1 MLLYSINIVS
11 KVSIIRSLIKALS
24 LIGLFLFEGGSAQ
37 FAGGFIISISSM
49 VPGGFYLASFAMM
62 GFLRRVLN
70 YLSSTWNDF
79 WYRNRSWCNRICV
92 VIPKG
97 MIFPRPNNI
106 PGRPVLSHRPWSWKE
121 EESKFWTVGK
131 ISKAVIWFYFFL
143 FQTAAALFSYFMF
156 AFVFFLFNRIG
167 LGSSLDRL
175 TNMNDGL

>member
-1 MLLYSINIVS
+1 MLRSVHSTYQVQCYNDQKLNGTTHERILYMLYKFKLCFTVNQQS
-11 KVSIIRSLIKALS
+11 KVSIIRTLLKALS

-97 MIFPRPNNI
+97 MIYSRPN
-106 PGRPVLSHRPWSWKE
+106 
-121 EESKFWTVGK
+121 KFRK
-131 ISKAVIWFYFFL
+131 S
-143 FQTAAALFSYFMF
+143 
-156 AFVFFLFNRIG
+156 
-167 LGSSLDRL
+167 
-175 TNMNDGL
+175 

>member
-1 MLLYSINIVS
+1 MLLYSITIVS
-11 KVSIIRSLIKALS
+11 KVSIIRTLIKALS

-97 MIFPRPNNI
+97 MIFPRPYTPTTTRPI
-106 PGRPVLSHRPWSWKE
+106 PQALIVIERGVQAL
-121 EESKFWTVGK
+121 ESRKN
-131 ISKAVIWFYFFL
+131 
-143 FQTAAALFSYFMF
+143 Q
-156 AFVFFLFNRIG
+156 
-167 LGSSLDRL
+167 
-175 TNMNDGL
+175 

>member
-1 MLLYSINIVS
+1 M
-11 KVSIIRSLIKALS
+11 S

-97 MIFPRPNNI
+97 TISTIEWKWKLSNWSFGNGVSILERLWNLKS
-106 PGRPVLSHRPWSWKE
+106 RYLVL
-121 EESKFWTVGK
+121 
-131 ISKAVIWFYFFL
+131 FL
-143 FQTAAALFSYFMF
+143 FISNSRSIIQLFYVCFCIFSFQ
-156 AFVFFLFNRIG
+156 
-167 LGSSLDRL
+167 
-175 TNMNDGL
+175 

>member
-1 MLLYSINIVS
+1 M
-11 KVSIIRSLIKALS
+11 SIIRTLIKALS

-62 GFLRRVLN
+62 GFLRRLLN

-97 MIFPRPNNI
+97 MISPCPKTLTMSSNVVI
-106 PGRPVLSHRPWSWKE
+106 GEGLD
-121 EESKFWTVGK
+121 FWTKGK

-167 LGSSLDRL
+167 LGS
-175 TNMNDGL
+175 

>member
-1 MLLYSINIVS
+1 MF
-11 KVSIIRSLIKALS
+11 IIRTLIKALS

-97 MIFPRPNNI
+97 MISPRPRKLTNCESQKRIIRSNI
-106 PGRPVLSHRPWSWKE
+106 VITYESWWWRSELLTK
-121 EESKFWTVGK
+121 GK

-167 LGSSLDRL
+167 LGS
-175 TNMNDGL
+175 

>member
-1 MLLYSINIVS
+1 MF
-11 KVSIIRSLIKALS
+11 IIRTLIKALS

-97 MIFPRPNNI
+97 MISPCPKTLTMSSNI
-106 PGRPVLSHRPWSWKE
+106 VIGEGLD
-121 EESKFWTVGK
+121 FWTKGK

-167 LGSSLDRL
+167 LGS
-175 TNMNDGL
+175 